1 MNSTNILSIPGNF
14 NENPSWLPKVKEGIS
29 ETGKQEDIRIDVE
42 NVKTTIR
49 KTGKRLALTMFG
61 YWYKKFSIRILG

>member
-14 NENPSWLPKVKEGIS
+14 NENPSWLPKVKERIS
-29 ETGKQEDIRIDVE
+29 EIGKQEDIRIDVE

-49 KTGKRLALTMFG
+49 KMTNWKAPSPD
-61 YWYKKFSIRILG
+61 YVWILV